1 MAKEDKA
8 KIKMTVIHFE
18 TESDNA
24 TLQENI
30 RAITQTLTR
39 ALASPQRAAYAS
51 AQLPSANGVATNPT
65 TGVADEPDV
74 LDAEVTAPS
83 STSSSSPSP
92 KKRAGA
98 RTSRTPQPI
107 ELDLTSGDMP
117 LKGFI
122 EQKKPDGDIKRYLAI
137 AYWLKK
143 YRNINEVNMDHAYTC
158 YRHLGW
164 QVPAD
169 ASRPLRAMKST
180 RYGWMTAGSTRG
192 AYAINHIGENQAE
205 QMGNE

>member
-1 MAKEDKA
+1 MPKEDKA

-39 ALASPQRAAYAS
+39 ALASPQRVAHVPV
-51 AQLPSANGVATNPT
+51 QLPSANGVDTNPNV
-65 TGVADEPDV
+65 GVDDETDV
-74 LDAEVTAPS
+74 LDAEVMAPG
-83 STSSSSPSP
+83 STSPAP
-92 KKRAGA
+92 KKRGGT

-107 ELDLTSGDMP
+107 DLDLISGAMP
-117 LKGFI
+117 LKDFI
-122 EQKKPDGDIKRYLAI
+122 GQKKPDSDIKKYLAI
-137 AYWLKK
+137 AYWLNK
-143 YRNINEVNMDHAYTC
+143 YCNINEVNMDHAYTC

-169 ASRPLRAMKST
+169 ASAPLRHMKST
-180 RYGWMTAGSTRG
+180 RYGWMTAGSIKG
-192 AYAINHIGENQAE
+192 AYVINHIGENQVE

>member
-1 MAKEDKA
+1 LAKEDKA

-39 ALASPQRAAYAS
+39 ALASPQRAYTPAH
-51 AQLPSANGVATNPT
+51 LPSANGVDTKPNV
-65 TGVADEPDV
+65 GVDDEPDV
-74 LDAEVTAPS
+74 LDVEVMPS
-83 STSSSSPSP
+83 SPTSPSS
-92 KKRAGA
+92 KKRGGA
-98 RTSRTPQPI
+98 RSSRTPQPI
-107 ELDLTSGDMP
+107 ELELTSGDMP

-137 AYWLKK
+137 VYWLKK

-158 YRHLGW
+158 YRYLGW

-169 ASRPLRAMKST
+169 ASAPLRAMKST
-180 RYGWMTAGSTRG
+180 RYGWMTAGSIRG
-192 AYAINHIGENQAE
+192 AYVINHIGENQVE

>member
-1 MAKEDKA
+1 
-8 KIKMTVIHFE
+8 MTVIHFE

-24 TLQENI
+24 TLQESI

-39 ALASPQRAAYAS
+39 ALASPQRVAYAPV
-51 AQLPSANGVATNPT
+51 QLPSANGVDTNPNV
-65 TGVADEPDV
+65 GVDDEV
-74 LDAEVTAPS
+74 MAPG
-83 STSSSSPSP
+83 STSPAP
-92 KKRAGA
+92 KKRGGA

-107 ELDLTSGDMP
+107 DLDLTSGDMP
-117 LKGFI
+117 FKGFI

-143 YRNINEVNMDHAYTC
+143 YRDINEVNMDHAYTC
-158 YRHLGW
+158 YRYLGW

-169 ASRPLRAMKST
+169 ASAPLRAMKST
-180 RYGWMTAGSTRG
+180 RYGWMTAGSIRG
-192 AYAINHIGENQAE
+192 AYVINHIGENQVE

>member
-1 MAKEDKA
+1 LAKEDKA

-18 TESDNA
+18 TESDTA
-24 TLQENI
+24 TLQKNI

-39 ALASPQRAAYAS
+39 ALASPHRVAHAPVH
-51 AQLPSANGVATNPT
+51 LPSANGVDTNPNV
-65 TGVADEPDV
+65 GVDDGPDV
-74 LDAEVTAPS
+74 LDVEVMAPG
-83 STSSSSPSP
+83 STSPSP
-92 KKRAGA
+92 KKRSGA

-107 ELDLTSGDMP
+107 DLDLTSGDMP

-122 EQKKPDGDIKRYLAI
+122 EQKKPDGDIKKYLAI

-158 YRHLGW
+158 YRYLGW

-169 ASRPLRAMKST
+169 ASAPLRAMKST
-180 RYGWMTAGSTRG
+180 RYGWITAGSIRG
-192 AYAINHIGENQAE
+192 AYVINHIGENQVD